1 MLLAAMQSRRLPR
14 RAAWTVLVA
23 RLPDP
28 ARRPP
33 RDRARLPGA
42 GWANQRFCETILGV
56 PVTHRAERAVIA
68 RLPVATG
75 GLLGVA
81 AVLVALL
88 LTVAGRYGYHR
99 DELYF
104 LAASRHL
111 AWGYV
116 DQPPLTPAL
125 AGLARL
131 LFGDWLPGLRL
142 LPAVAVGALVVVSGL
157 LTRELGG
164 GRAAQLLAAA
174 CVAGSGVTLASGHLH
189 STTTYD
195 VLAWAVGLLLLA
207 RLLATGERRLWLPI
221 GLVTGV
227 GLLNKATVVQLAG
240 AVLVG
245 MLADRH
251 ARRLLASRWLAA
263 GAVLA
268 LLLWA
273 PYLAWQAAHGWP
285 QLEVF
290 ADLRR
295 EDGGLGAG
303 LAFPPFQLLMT
314 NPLLAPLWLAGLLA
328 LLRAGWARPWRPL
341 AVAYLVVVGFYTLV
355 GGKPYYAFGFYPVL
369 FAAGAV
375 WLARRRQQRGAGLPL
390 RRLLL
395 AVAAAAALT
404 VPLLLPVLPP
414 STLDAVTAVY
424 EDAGE
429 TFAWPAYA
437 AQVLAV
443 REALPPAERAAAVAV
458 TGNYGEAGA
467 LARYGGAWGRQ
478 AVFSGHNSAWWWG
491 PPRGDGRVVI
501 VVGGAQGGELLRQRF
516 RSVTLAA
523 RLDNGQGVDNE
534 EQGQPIWVCRD
545 LVGTWADTWRGWR
558 HYSG

>member
-1 MLLAAMQSRRLPR
+1 MPDVTTTR
-14 RAAWTVLVA
+14 RAVRAA
-23 RLPDP
+23 SPP
-28 ARRPP
+28 RPP
-33 RDRARLPGA
+33 L
-42 GWANQRFCETILGV
+42 
-56 PVTHRAERAVIA
+56 AV
-68 RLPVATG
+68 G

-88 LTVAGRYGYHR
+88 LAVAGRYGYHR

-142 LPAVAVGALVVVSGL
+142 LPAIAAGTLVVVTGL
-157 LTRELGG
+157 LARELGG

-174 CVAGSGVTLASGHLH
+174 CVAGSGVTLATGHLH

-195 VLAWAVGLLLLA
+195 VLAWAVGLLLVV
-207 RLLATGERRLWLPI
+207 RLLGTGDRRLWLPL
-221 GLVTGV
+221 GLVAGV
-227 GLLNKATVVQLAG
+227 GLLNKASVVQLAG
-240 AVLVG
+240 AVLLG
-245 MLADRH
+245 MLADRQ
-251 ARRLLASRWLAA
+251 ARRLLASRWLPA
-263 GAVLA
+263 GAAVA

-273 PYLAWQAAHGWP
+273 PYLAWQAGHGWP

-290 ADLRR
+290 ADLRA

-314 NPLLAPLWLAGLLA
+314 NPLLTPLWVAGLLA

-341 AVAYLVVVGFYTLV
+341 AVAYLVVVGFYTVV
-355 GGKPYYAFGFYPVL
+355 GGKPYYAFGFYPLL
-369 FAAGAV
+369 FAGGAV
-375 WLARRRQQRGAGLPL
+375 WLARRRERRGAGGLPL
-390 RRLLL
+390 RRLLP

-414 STLDAVTAVY
+414 STLDVVTAVY

-429 TFAWPAYA
+429 TFAWPTYA

-443 REALPPAERAAAVAV
+443 RDGLPPDERAAAVAV

-467 LARYGGAWGRQ
+467 LARYGGAWGRD